1 MSRLMRMTYGRSGG
15 RLDGILVSMPHGEP
29 AVDPRWSPLALLTM
43 WIVVTVLV
51 CCFAMPKPMPQQTV
65 IDTSRLVVEPPPDV
79 LSPVIPEPPK
89 IAPVVRPLEPPK
101 KRDVSPTAVEKPD
114 TPIEQA
120 KTMEKPTMT
129 APPMEQKRPVITR
142 PTAPQLADEQVNQPR
157 MLRERTRVATE
168 AGTPAEARIRRETIV
183 RSTVP
188 SAGIAIS
195 RTRGAVAATDL
206 PIAERRIVPLR
217 QLATAAEPSASGTG
231 TSRTF
236 TRGARSSADAQGD
249 ATPHIA
255 VGRERAHATE
265 VADGGG
271 GASSIGLA
279 RGISLDSLDICASP
293 QEEENDIT
301 DVLSVIGS
309 RQRCTNGKGE
319 FQFKGT
325 RRISSF
331 NIIIFP
337 ANGRRASNRCEELK
351 NAFNCLT
358 NH

>member
-15 RLDGILVSMPHGEP
+15 RLDGILVSIPHGET
-29 AVDPRWSPLALLTM
+29 AMDPRWSTPALLTT

-51 CCFAMPKPMPQQTV
+51 CRFAMPKTMPQQTV
-65 IDTSRLVVEPPPDV
+65 IDTSRLAVEPPHEV
-79 LSPVIPEPPK
+79 LCPVIPKPPK
-89 IAPVVRPLEPPK
+89 IVPVVRPAEPPK
-101 KRDVSPTAVEKPD
+101 KRDVTPPAVEKPA

-120 KTMEKPTMT
+120 KTIDRPTMT
-129 APPMEQKRPVITR
+129 AQPTEQKRPAITR

-168 AGTPAEARIRRETIV
+168 TGTPAEARIRRETAV
-183 RSTVP
+183 RSAAP

-195 RTRGAVAATDL
+195 RTRGAAAADL
-206 PIAERRIVPLR
+206 TIGERRIVPSR
-217 QLATAAEPSASGTG
+217 QLAAAEGPSATGTG
-231 TSRTF
+231 ASRTF
-236 TRGARSSADAQGD
+236 TRGARSSADVQGD

-255 VGRERAHATE
+255 AGRERAHAAE
-265 VADGGG
+265 AADGGG
-271 GASSIGLA
+271 GAAAIGLA
-279 RGISLDSLDICASP
+279 RGISLDSLNICASP

-301 DVLSVIGS
+301 AVLSVIGS

-337 ANGRRASNRCEELK
+337 ANGRRVSNRCEELK
-351 NAFNCLT
+351 NAYNCLAT
-358 NH
+358 H

>member
-15 RLDGILVSMPHGEP
+15 RLDGILVSIPHGEP
-29 AVDPRWSPLALLTM
+29 AVDPRWPTPAFLTM
-43 WIVVTVLV
+43 WIVVTVLI
-51 CCFAMPKPMPQQTV
+51 CSFAMPKTMPRQTF
-65 IDTSRLVVEPPPDV
+65 IDTSRLVVKPPPDV

-89 IAPVVRPLEPPK
+89 IAPVIRPLEPPK
-101 KRDVSPTAVEKPD
+101 KRDVPQPPVEKLD
-114 TPIEQA
+114 TPIEQV
-120 KTMEKPTMT
+120 KTMDKPTMT
-129 APPMEQKRPVITR
+129 AQPTEQKRPAFTR

-157 MLRERTRVATE
+157 MQRERARVATE
-168 AGTPAEARIRRETIV
+168 AETPAGARIRREAVV
-183 RSTVP
+183 RSAAP
-188 SAGIAIS
+188 SAGITFS
-195 RTRGAVAATDL
+195 RTRGAATVDL
-206 PIAERRIVPLR
+206 PIGERRTVPMR
-217 QLATAAEPSASGTG
+217 QLATAEEASARGTG

-236 TRGARSSADAQGD
+236 TRGAHSSADTQGN

-255 VGRERAHATE
+255 AGRVRAHATE
-265 VADGGG
+265 VADAGG

-301 DVLSVIGS
+301 AVLSVIGS

-358 NH
+358 TH